1 MKTSEMRDRNND
13 ELLRSL
19 DEAHREL
26 FNLRFQAASGQLADV
41 HRARAVRKDIA
52 RIKTVLKERQMVAA
66 ASEGQ

>member
-1 MKTSEMRDRNND
+1 MKMSELRDRNNE

-52 RIKTVLKERQMVAA
+52 RMKTVLKERQMLAA
-66 ASEGQ
+66 ASEEQ